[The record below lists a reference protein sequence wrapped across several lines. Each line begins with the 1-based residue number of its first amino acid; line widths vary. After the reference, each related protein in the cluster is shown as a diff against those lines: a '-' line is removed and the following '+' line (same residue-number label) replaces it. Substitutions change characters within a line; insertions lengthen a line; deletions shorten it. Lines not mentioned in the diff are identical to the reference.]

1 MHDMKRRERGVAV
14 TVRRK
19 EDGEFVAGLWRR
31 ISAVVLPDPVN
42 NWSKYAPDAA
52 ARAARRYATHA
63 IRVPQLR
70 LAGFA
75 IVATALA
82 LHNLYISHTFVLR
95 EFLLVVAI
103 LGAYCIGSWIVLRRW
118 VEIAWAFHVLDIAA
132 CALVTYAS
140 GAEKSLLFFFLIVPV
155 MNQTH
160 FGGALRA
167 VLSGLIASLIYLA
180 MLLYVREAADSAIVR
195 AALIFMAT
203 AYLALAAWAEETRRK
218 RVSKA
223 LREARQNAEQR
234 ANDLATLNRIT
245 QSVVAAEE
253 LDEVLAVATREM
265 VTLFHASSSGIALL
279 EGGALTIAAFHRV
292 NDSTPTVKGISFA
305 VEQNPASV
313 FVVENAK
320 ALIVVD
326 AQRNPLTAP
335 LNEEMQRLGVH
346 SLMLLPLVSR
356 GRVIGTL
363 GIDTTDASRRFTDDE
378 LRLAETVAG
387 QLAGLVDNARMNDR
401 LLEMSTIDALTGI
414 ANRRKFDEVLPEEW
428 RRAARTGS
436 PFSLMMIDVDNFKS
450 YNDACG
456 HQAGDHVL
464 REVAAELRRSLQR
477 AGDFVARYGG
487 EEFVVLMPVND
498 LATAADHAETLR
510 RRVEHL
516 GLPHPRTGV
525 ITVSIGL
532 ATVLARDDYALRDLI
547 AVADQQLYAAKHG
560 GRNRVCATHVV
571 HEKLRSAHEALRGEA

>member
-1 MHDMKRRERGVAV
+1 M
-14 TVRRK
+14 
-19 EDGEFVAGLWRR
+19 AGLWRR
-31 ISAVVLPDPVN
+31 IAAVVLPDPVN

-52 ARAARRYATHA
+52 SRAARRYATHA
-63 IRVPQLR
+63 VRVPQLR

-75 IVATALA
+75 IVAAALA
-82 LHNLYISHTFVLR
+82 LHNLFISHTFVLA
-95 EFLLVVAI
+95 EYLAVVAI
-103 LGAYCIGSWIVLRRW
+103 LSLYCAASWLLLRKQL
-118 VEIAWAFHVLDIAA
+118 EIAWVFHILDIAA

-167 VLSGLIASLIYLA
+167 VISGLIASLIYLG

-195 AALIFMAT
+195 ALLIFMAT
-203 AYLALAAWAEETRRK
+203 AYLAIAAYAEELRRK
-218 RVSKA
+218 RVSAA
-223 LREARQNAEQR
+223 LREARQKAELR

-253 LDEVLAVATREM
+253 LGEVLEVATREM
-265 VTLFHASSSGIALL
+265 VELFHASSSGIALL
-279 EGGALTIAAFHRV
+279 EGDLLTIAAFHRLGEGG
-292 NDSTPTVKGISFA
+292 TVKGISFA
-305 VEQNPASV
+305 VNQNPASA
-313 FVVENAK
+313 FVIANAK
-320 ALIVVD
+320 PLIVED
-326 AQRNPLTAP
+326 AQSNPLTAP
-335 LNEEMQRLGVH
+335 LNEDMQRLGVQ

-378 LRLAETVAG
+378 LQLAETVAG

-401 LLEMSTIDALTGI
+401 LLEMSTIDGLTGI

-428 RRAARTGS
+428 RRASRTSS

-464 REVAAELRRSLQR
+464 REVAAELRRALQR

-487 EEFVVLMPVND
+487 EEFVVLLPTND
-498 LATAADHAETLR
+498 LATAAEHAETLR
-510 RRVEHL
+510 RRIEHL
-516 GLPHPRTGV
+516 GLPHPKGGA
-525 ITVSIGL
+525 ITISVGL
-532 ATVLARDDYALRDLI
+532 ATVLARDDYPLRDLI
-547 AVADQQLYAAKHG
+547 AAADRQLYEAKRA

-571 HEKLRSAHEALRGEA
+571 HEKVRSSHEAVVRREA